1 MHKLALLFCSM
12 LISNAAYS
20 QIPNP
25 GFEIWD
31 SSAGYKV
38 PVGWDNMNPSTTSS
52 GIHTCE
58 RMPFAYAGNYSLAL
72 NTQNIPG
79 MGIVPAIAVS
89 GKLDQVTY
97 QPIYGFPYTLRPQ
110 VLAGT
115 WQYMPYTTADQ
126 PYVSALL
133 SKWNS
138 TTSARDTVA
147 YAYYAMPGMEM
158 FWTQFH
164 IVFNYVSTATPDSAM
179 IVLSAS
185 GPNPIAYSFLNV
197 DDLRLTDSTTLLAP
211 IVHRHAGISVIPNPA
226 YENTSITYT
235 SVKNS
240 TATVSITDMT
250 GRIVMKTL
258 HNVQTGENRII
269 INTAQLAPGVY
280 IAEIE
285 DDTEAI
291 REKLIV
297 R

>member
-79 MGIVPAIAVS
+79 
-89 GKLDQVTY
+89 KLDQVTY

-133 SKWNS
+133 SKWNT
-138 TTSARDTVA
+138 TTSTRDTVA

-164 IVFNYVSTATPDSAM
+164 IAFNYVSTATPDSAM

-197 DDLRLTDSTTLLAP
+197 DDLRLTDSTT
-211 IVHRHAGISVIPNPA
+211 VIPNPA
-226 YENTSITYT
+226 YENTSINYT